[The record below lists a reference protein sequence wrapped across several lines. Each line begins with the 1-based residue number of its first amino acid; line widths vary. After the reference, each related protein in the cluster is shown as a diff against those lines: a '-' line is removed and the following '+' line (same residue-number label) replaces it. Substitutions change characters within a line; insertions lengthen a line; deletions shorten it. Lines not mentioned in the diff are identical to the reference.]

1 MKVELLDLMGDD
13 NAVVDAARVSMH
25 KGADNFTPEQ
35 NERLISYLAYNDH
48 WSPFTH
54 AMVKFRIKA
63 PLFVARQL
71 WKSHIGLASQDESVG
86 WNEVSRRYVDDEP
99 EFYVPEVWRKRADN
113 VKQGSSDETSETFMM
128 SAGQDFDGPIKIEES
143 IRDAYGSYIAYG
155 KSIYLDLVSEI
166 GRAHV

>member
-25 KGADNFTPEQ
+25 KGADNFTPDQ
-35 NERLISYLAYNDH
+35 NGKLIRYLAEHDH

-54 AMVKFRIKA
+54 CYVKFRIKA

-86 WNEVSRRYVDDEP
+86 WNEVSRRYVDSEP

-113 VKQGSSDETSETFMM
+113 
-128 SAGQDFDGPIKIEES
+128 
-143 IRDAYGSYIAYG
+143 
-155 KSIYLDLVSEI
+155 EI

>member
-54 AMVKFRIKA
+54 AMVKFRIKV

-71 WKSHIGLASQDESVG
+71 WKSHIGLACQDESVG
-86 WNEVSRRYVDDEP
+86 WNEVSRRYVDDEL
-99 EFYVPEVWRKRADN
+99 EFYIPDAWRKRADN
-113 VKQGSSDETSETFMM
+113 VKQGSSDE
-128 SAGQDFDGPIKIEES
+128 IV
-143 IRDAYGSYIAYG
+143 DAVEYPGEVPYTPKEHYKEYI
-155 KSIYLDLVSEI
+155 DEI